1 MKRIFLLCCL
11 TIFISCNT
19 TPDKPSKPTFLIGN
33 WVRLNDTEGNKTF
46 ETWKAD
52 FTGMGFTIKE
62 EKTTFKEI
70 MSIVEIK
77 DTLHLKV
84 SNVNETPT
92 YFKFTSQ
99 TDTSFV
105 CENPQNEFPK
115 KIHYYIENQQIKA
128 IISDNDFRIDFIFEK
143 VK

>member
-1 MKRIFLLCCL
+1 MRTLVVFFCAILLVNCQKEVK
-11 TIFISCNT
+11 
-19 TPDKPSKPTFLIGN
+19 KPSKPTFLIGN
-33 WVRLNDTEGNKTF
+33 WIRLNDSEGNKTY
-46 ETWKAD
+46 ENWKSD
-52 FTGMGFTIKE
+52 LTGMGITINNG
-62 EKTTFKEI
+62 KTVFNEQ
-70 MSIVEIK
+70 MSILEIN

-115 KIHYYIENQQIKA
+115 KIHYFIENQQLKA
-128 IISDNDFRIDFIFEK
+128 IISSDDFRIDFIFEK

>member
-1 MKRIFLLCCL
+1 MCSLILI
-11 TIFISCNT
+11 TSCKKEEKKNL
-19 TPDKPSKPTFLIGN
+19 KPTFLVGN
-33 WVRLNDTEGNKTF
+33 WIRLNDTEENKTY
-46 ETWKAD
+46 ETWKSD
-52 FTGMGFTIKE
+52 LTGMGLTINNG
-62 EKTTFKEI
+62 KTVFNEQ
-70 MSIVEIK
+70 MSILEIN

-115 KIHYYIENQQIKA
+115 KIHYYIENQQLKA
-128 IISDNDFRIDFIFEK
+128 IISSDDFRIDFIFEK